1 MSWRIGLGSALIAGV
16 IMLLPYGFAGQA
28 RAQGNAALEQRM
40 SAELSQLQQQLQ
52 QLRSENEAHRTK
64 VSQKGVK
71 IPATIMQLRA
81 AQTDLEHSIPIL
93 ERLPNHYEGQKEAAA
108 KDITA
113 ALVDIERCKEIDWK
127 IAETGHP

>member
-52 QLRSENEAHRTK
+52 QLRSENEA
-64 VSQKGVK
+64 VK